1 MDHATQETIIKSES
15 MPIARNRRVSCRIPH
30 AFIVLLITAAMLLP
44 VTCLKADPVYAATT
58 PYPAPELTQL
68 QYYKTAKGSYDAKLS
83 WKSKKG
89 QTYQVLR
96 KKGNES
102 WKVIAR
108 VKATASTASYVNTN
122 IGGKASYTYTV
133 RRVSLKNGKVKER
146 GKYDKTGIRTLAKP
160 VMSVSFTN
168 LNAKIS
174 WKKVPGATKYLI
186 YRKIDDSDKFRLLAK
201 VSSKELSYTD
211 VYADSSANPKMM
223 AILKT
228 NYFVDPAEN
237 PISYYVRA
245 YSGVKEGKVTKKSY
259 GLYLRDGIY
268 HLEPPA
274 IVSLENGVLKWGT
287 VPHASGYIIKSKK
300 SKDEAWT
307 EIARVPAEPTT
318 SIYQSVNIEL
328 GDPDTYYGIQA
339 FAERNGKV
347 EYSKYGT
354 GFTLKN
360 SSIGKGTNVLF
371 FGDSLT
377 FGSPYFGQ
385 QRGSFSYANR
395 IRQLTGIS
403 LLNTAVSG
411 ATWHFNPN
419 NQRVNI
425 VNGVANMIAL
435 GETTDHAYASPQ
447 IGDNTQ
453 TFEDFDIVFLAA
465 GTNDYTDKTK
475 TSLGSRETDWEKIS
489 DKTTDISFTVNA
501 AYPQAKTYTGMN
513 YDYNISTFD
522 GSYNQ
527 IYKYIEEASIRR
539 VLKGKP
545 PIKVVSIGLFYS
557 NRTGTSPRISSR
569 NTTKNALGF
578 TLLKYQ
584 AEMKAL
590 NNVWANSPVLDV
602 YFYDSQATG
611 IVSDKN
617 CKYRTVDNL
626 HFSRYTYGLYGD
638 SMADFMINSG
648 VFDRMSS
655 SGINELRNS
664 DAFKALLEKYARSP
678 AFAESLDYN
687 LKSTICRILGISD
700 LSELIVE
707 PEPEPAVEPATGN
720 EPNMVA
726 SGEEDKADSV
736 DSGTLQTD
744 GQEDGTYAADG
755 YGQSSQQDVI
765 SGE

>member
-15 MPIARNRRVSCRIPH
+15 MPIARNRRVSCRIPR
-30 AFIVLLITAAMLLP
+30 AFIVLLLAVTMLFPAA
-44 VTCLKADPVYAATT
+44 CLEANVVFAATT
-58 PYPAPELTQL
+58 PYPAPELTTL
-68 QYYKTAKGSYDAKLS
+68 QYYKTANGSYDSKLS

-96 KKGNES
+96 KKGSES

-146 GKYDKTGIRTLAKP
+146 GKYDKIGIKTLAKP
-160 VMSVSFTN
+160 TMSVSFTN

-186 YRKIDDSDKFRLLAK
+186 YRKIDGSDKFRLLAK

-211 VYADSSANPKMM
+211 VYADSSADPKMM
-223 AILKT
+223 AILNT
-228 NYFVDPAEN
+228 NHFVDPVKN
-237 PISYYVRA
+237 SISYYVRA
-245 YSGVKEGKVTKKSY
+245 YSGIKEGKVTKKSY
-259 GLYLRDGIY
+259 GLYLRDGVF
-268 HLEPPA
+268 HLEPPV
-274 IVSLENGVLKWGT
+274 IVSLEDGVLKWGT
-287 VPHASGYIIKSKK
+287 VANATGYVIKSKAGT
-300 SKDEAWT
+300 DGTWT

-318 SIYQSVNIEL
+318 SIYQSASIET
-328 GDPDTYYGIQA
+328 GDSNTYYGVQA
-339 FAERNGKV
+339 YAERNGKV

-354 GFTLKN
+354 GFTLRN
-360 SSIGKGTNVLF
+360 SSIGKGMNVLF

-377 FGSPYFGQ
+377 FGAPYYGQ

-403 LLNTAVSG
+403 LLNTGVNG
-411 ATWHFNPN
+411 AQWHFNQN
-419 NQRVNI
+419 SQKVNI
-425 VNGVANMIAL
+425 VTGVANMIAL
-435 GETTDHAYASPQ
+435 GETTDHAYASPH

-465 GTNDYTDKTK
+465 GTNDYTSGTAV
-475 TSLGSRETDWEKIS
+475 LGSRETDWEKIS
-489 DKTTDISFTVNA
+489 DKTTGISFTVNA
-501 AYPQAKTYTGMN
+501 GYPQAKTYTGMN

-527 IYKYIEEASIRR
+527 VYKFIEEASLKR

-557 NRTGTSPRISSR
+557 NRTGTSPRISNR
-569 NTTKNALGF
+569 NTTKNTLGY

-584 AEMKAL
+584 AELKAL
-590 NNVWANSPVLDV
+590 NNVWTNSPVLDV

-617 CKYRTVDNL
+617 CKYRTVDNT

-648 VFDRMSS
+648 VFERMSS
-655 SGINELRNS
+655 AGINELRNS
-664 DAFKALLEKYARSP
+664 DAFRALLEKYARSP
-678 AFAESLDYN
+678 AFVEGLDYN
-687 LKSTICRILGISD
+687 LKSTICRMLGVSD
-700 LSELIVE
+700 LSQLIVE

-744 GQEDGTYAADG
+744 GQEDGADAV
-755 YGQSSQQDVI
+755 DVYDQGIQPGEI